1 MSDMTHGSARQL
13 RKLINA
19 KLRNTGTLSES
30 AVESSTEGGS
40 LSRDVVE
47 ASVSA
52 LDEQLV
58 KRAGSRSRM
67 TEDDKN
73 IVNLG
78 RDATQKLLNEGSGAS
93 LTPEEEMALEAIAIA
108 DGSRPALLIQNDSI
122 DPTDA
127 KAAEWADELR
137 DYEAAIRTIAP
148 SVGRIDSNGRHI
160 GTGWIIR
167 PGYLVTNRHVAQL
180 LSKERAAQHLVL
192 DPLSKPTIC
201 FGCEAREATPRPR
214 YTIKKI
220 LFSGAEYIDPQATSL
235 ARLDLAVLRLDPRD
249 IEKLPPALP
258 SVMIAAAEIA
268 PGRDLYAL
276 GYPGPTSRSSLP
288 QKTLLRLFGE
298 DVSVKRLSP
307 GEIDVGLGG
316 IKGDTAK
323 RTLTHDATTLGGS
336 SGSAILGFDDLG
348 NPKLVGL
355 HFGGYE
361 VRYGPMGEVEFRG
374 RNYAHCFAAMA
385 DVMRTV
391 DAAIGADRK
400 G

>member
-1 MSDMTHGSARQL
+1 MTHGSARQL

-19 KLRNTGTLSES
+19 KLRKTGALAES
-30 AVESSTEGGS
+30 AVESSTEEGS

-58 KRAGSRSRM
+58 KTAGSRSRM

-78 RDATQKLLNEGSGAS
+78 RDATEKLLNEGSGAS

-122 DPTDA
+122 NPTDA

-137 DYEAAIRTIAP
+137 DYEAAIRAIAP
-148 SVGRIDSNGRHI
+148 SVGRIDSNGRHV

-192 DPLSKPTIC
+192 DPLSNPTIC

-214 YTIKKI
+214 YTIKEI
-220 LFSGAEYIDPQATSL
+220 LFNGAEYIDPQATSL
-235 ARLDLAVLRLDPRD
+235 ARLDLAVLRLDPKD
-249 IEKLPPALP
+249 LGKLPPALP
-258 SVMIAAAEIA
+258 SGMIAAAEIA
-268 PGRDLYAL
+268 SGRDLYAL
-276 GYPGPTSRSSLP
+276 GYPGPTSQSSLP

-307 GEIDVGLGG
+307 GEIDFGLGG

-348 NPKLVGL
+348 KPKLVGL

-361 VRYGPMGEVEFRG
+361 VRYGPMGEVEYRG

-385 DVMRTV
+385 SVMRTV
-391 DAAIGADRK
+391 DAAIAADRK
-400 G
+400 R